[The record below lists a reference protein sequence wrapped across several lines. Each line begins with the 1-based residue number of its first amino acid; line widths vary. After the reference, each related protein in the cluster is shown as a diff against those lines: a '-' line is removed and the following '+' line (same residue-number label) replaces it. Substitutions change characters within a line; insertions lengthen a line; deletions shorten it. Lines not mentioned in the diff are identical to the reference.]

1 MGPKC
6 EIKQKGVMT
15 ASMNKSGL
23 DKKFSFKKKNN
34 EENEET
40 QIKQTTLRTNLVFF
54 SAFVLFA
61 LIITRLAILQFV
73 QSEELKGLQQSVNTK
88 NIPLVPNR
96 GTIYDSTG
104 TVKLAYSTPVQSLYV
119 TLSQDYSK
127 RAEKGRKP
135 GEKLLPELNAFADKL
150 AAKLNKLGH
159 QEGEKLD
166 AAEIKKRLDPD
177 YNQYRGFTPRLI
189 KSDLSR
195 EEIAYFLEHKKEFPG
210 VEIVEESVR
219 HYDPDRVAVQAIGY
233 MYKFKGARANRPK
246 YKELFQAN
254 SEVLRPEQVYLESE
268 TVGYDGLELQY
279 QDELRGK
286 NGYKTVEVNPR
297 SMPEGVESIT
307 PPKKGHHLYST
318 INKEIQQ
325 KTEQAIMDQ
334 LDWLHTHTVSG
345 KLHQDATT
353 GFAVAMEV
361 ETGNIVAMASMPDY
375 DPNVWKT
382 GSTSPTVYNE
392 IQHKMGNGTI
402 KSVPSGKSG
411 PHPESSVLLGSTIKP
426 LTVLIGLK
434 ENLLSPGQTYL
445 DTGSAYYG
453 KNQSSR
459 VGNSG
464 GHVYGSLT
472 PDKAIEFSSNT
483 FMVDMVG
490 KPLYDK
496 YGSNVGVHQGIDVWD
511 KYMKEFGLGVP
522 TEVDLPGEWAGRLEY
537 MSKQE
542 SALTRLVQASFGQQG
557 KYTTMQLAQYTTVL
571 ATKGKRMQ
579 PHLVSKIVD
588 DQGNIVREW
597 KPKVLNEVAFSETY
611 WNTII
616 RGMAT
621 DVKAFNGFPYDYAR
635 KTGTSEQIVGRAVK
649 DNGVFIAF
657 APRQNPKLAVAVII
671 PEGGFGATSAGPVAR
686 KIFDAYDE
694 VYGLDG
700 IPKKPQTS
708 K

>member
-1 MGPKC
+1 
-6 EIKQKGVMT
+6 MT

-177 YNQYRGFTPRLI
+177 YSQYRGFTPRLI

-334 LDWLHTHTVSG
+334 LHWLHTHTVSG

>member
-1 MGPKC
+1 MDRG
-6 EIKQKGVMT
+6 
-15 ASMNKSGL
+15 SL
-23 DKKFSFKKKNN
+23 DKKFSFKKKIG
-34 EENEET
+34 EEDEET
-40 QIKQTTLRTNLVFF
+40 RKQRTVLRTNLLFF
-54 SAFVLFA
+54 SVFVLFA
-61 LIITRLAILQFV
+61 LIITRLAVLQFI
-73 QSEELKGLQQSVNTK
+73 QSEELKGQQQSINTK
-88 NIPLVPNR
+88 NVPLTPSR

-104 TVKLAYSTPVQSLYV
+104 KVRLAYSTPMQSLYV
-119 TLSQDYSK
+119 TLPKDYSK
-127 RAEKGRKP
+127 RTEKDRKP
-135 GEKLLPELNAFADKL
+135 ADKLLPELNAFADKL
-150 AAKLNKLGH
+150 ASKLNELGH
-159 QEGEKLD
+159 SEGERLD
-166 AAEIKKRLDPD
+166 AKEIIQRLDPD
-177 YNQYRGFTPRLI
+177 YIQYRGFTPRLV
-189 KSDLSR
+189 KSDLSQK
-195 EEIAYFLEHKKEFPG
+195 EIAYFLEHRTEFPG
-210 VEIVEESVR
+210 VEVIEESVR
-219 HYDPDRVAVQAIGY
+219 HYDPDRVAVQTIGY

-246 YKELFQAN
+246 YKELYEAN
-254 SEVLRPEQVYLESE
+254 SEVLRPEEVYSESE

-297 SMPEGVESIT
+297 SMPEGIRSIT
-307 PPKKGHHLYST
+307 PPAKGHHLYST

-334 LDWLHTHTVSG
+334 LRWLRTHAVSG
-345 KLHQDATT
+345 KLHPDATT

-361 ETGNIVAMASMPDY
+361 ETGHIVAMASMPDY
-375 DPNVWKT
+375 DSNVWKT
-382 GSTSPTVYNE
+382 GSASPSVYDD

-402 KSVPSGKSG
+402 KSVPSGKVG

-434 ENLLSPGQTYL
+434 ENLFSPGQTYQ

-453 KNQSSR
+453 KNRSSR

-472 PDKAIEFSSNT
+472 PSRAIEVSSNT
-483 FMVDMVG
+483 FMVDMIG
-490 KPLYDK
+490 KPLYAK
-496 YGSNVGVHQGIDVWD
+496 YGSNAGMHQGIDVWD
-511 KYMKEFGLGVP
+511 KYMKQFGLGVP

-537 MSKQE
+537 TSKHE

-557 KYTTMQLAQYTTVL
+557 KYTAMQLAQYTTVL

-588 DQGNIVREW
+588 DQGNLVREF
-597 KPKVLNEVAFSETY
+597 KPKVLNEVAFSDTY
-611 WNTII
+611 WNTVI

-635 KTGTSEQIVGRAVK
+635 KTGTSQQVVGRTVK

-700 IPKKPQTS
+700 IPKKPLAAN
-708 K
+708 

>member
-1 MGPKC
+1 MDKR
-6 EIKQKGVMT
+6 
-15 ASMNKSGL
+15 SL
-23 DKKFSFKKKNN
+23 DKKFSFTKKN

-40 QIKQTTLRTNLVFF
+40 CQKRTTFRTNLVFF
-54 SAFVLFA
+54 GVFVLFS
-61 LIITRLAILQFV
+61 LIITRLAALQFV
-73 QSEELKGLQQSVNTK
+73 QSDELKGLQQSVNTK
-88 NIPLVPNR
+88 KVPLRPSR
-96 GTIYDSTG
+96 GTIYDATG
-104 TVKLAYSTPVQSLYV
+104 MVKLAYSTPVQSLYV
-119 TLSQDYSK
+119 TLSKDYSK
-127 RAEKGRKP
+127 HADNKRKP
-135 GEKLLPELNAFADKL
+135 EEKLLPELNALADKL
-150 AAKLNKLGH
+150 AAKLNELGRE
-159 QEGEKLD
+159 EGEKLD

-177 YNQYRGFTPRLI
+177 YSQYRGFTPRLV
-189 KSDLSR
+189 KSDLSQQ
-195 EEIAYFLEHKKEFPG
+195 EIAYFLEHKEEFPG
-210 VEIVEESVR
+210 VDVVEENVR

-246 YKELFQAN
+246 YKELYKAN
-254 SEVLRPEQVYLESE
+254 SELLRPEQVYLESE
-268 TVGYDGLELQY
+268 MVGYDGLELQY

-286 NGYKTVEVNPR
+286 NGYKTVAVNPR

-307 PPKKGHHLYST
+307 PPQKGYHLYST

-334 LDWLHTHTVSG
+334 LHWLHTHAISG
-345 KLHQDATT
+345 ELHTDATT

-361 ETGNIVAMASMPDY
+361 DTGNVVAMASMPDY

-382 GSTSPTVYNE
+382 GSTAPAVYNE

-402 KSVPSGKSG
+402 KSVPSGKPG

-426 LTVLIGLK
+426 LTVLVGLR
-434 ENLLSPGQTYL
+434 ENLFSPGQTYL

-459 VGNSG
+459 VGNTG

-496 YGSNVGVHQGIDVWD
+496 YGSNTGVHQGIDVWD
-511 KYMKEFGLGVP
+511 KYMKEFGLGVA
-522 TEVDLPGEWAGRLEY
+522 TEVDLPGEWVGRLEY
-537 MSKQE
+537 MSKHE

-557 KYTTMQLAQYTTVL
+557 KYTAMQLAQYTTVL
-571 ATKGKRMQ
+571 ATKGTRIQ
-579 PHLVSKIVD
+579 PHLLNRIVD
-588 DQGNIVREW
+588 DQGNLVREF
-597 KPKVLNEVAFSETY
+597 KPKMLNKVTFPETY
-611 WNTII
+611 WNTVI

-621 DVKAFNGFPYDYAR
+621 DVKGFNGFPYEYAR
-635 KTGTSEQIVGRAVK
+635 KTGTSQQVVGRSVI

-657 APRQNPKLAVAVII
+657 APRQKPKLAVAVII
-671 PEGGFGATSAGPVAR
+671 PEGGFGVTSAGPVAR
-686 KIFDAYDE
+686 KIFDVYDE

-700 IPKKPQTS
+700 TPKKTQAAR
-708 K
+708 